1 MSDPIPHPEIRGDRS
16 FAARDGMHSAR
27 SRRVVEGLRGGVA
40 MAEIARREGITER
53 GLAAARAGT
62 ETRRRLLESL
72 NSGAET
78 GPCPTRVAS
87 GRRLL
92 RKTIPGETI
101 SRKTICATR
110 WQTSFPIRR
119 LLPTVC
125 RKTRA
130 EPERAAT
137 PWKVSIREPGQQPPS
152 PPRPMRIGAASRAKV
167 EPERVETR

>member
-152 PPRPMRIGAASRAKV
+152 PPRIGAASRAKV
-167 EPERVETR
+167 EPERVATR